1 MELLK
6 TIKVNEVVD
15 NLTGSV
21 MDGTINPLEAIVR
34 LKKLEEIVKLA
45 KVRISGAVID
55 EAAKYGKTFTYLDA
69 EITNKS
75 SAGRYDYSNIPE
87 IVAKEIEL
95 KAIKDKH
102 KAALKVDVIDLDT
115 GELIAAPIYKGGK
128 EIISIK
134 LNKMAYLVNI
144 QNELK
149 APKNEYNSFGK
160 YNYRSAEGILE
171 ALKPLLLKYGCYL
184 TITEKTEEKAGYL
197 VLTSKAT
204 ISDGENSI
212 FVEAEAG
219 INPER
224 KGMDIAQSF
233 GSSSSYAKKYAL
245 GNLFLLDDTKDAD
258 SNKVNEPA
266 AKIKPK
272 MSTDIYN
279 AMLEYINTGKSA
291 AVSSKMS
298 NYNMSKKQEDTLT
311 RMIKENTK

>member
-1 MELLK
+1 MK
-6 TIKVNEVVD
+6 
-15 NLTGSV
+15 
-21 MDGTINPLEAIVR
+21 
-34 LKKLEEIVKLA
+34 
-45 KVRISGAVID
+45 
-55 EAAKYGKTFTYLDA
+55 
-69 EITNKS
+69 
-75 SAGRYDYSNIPE
+75 
-87 IVAKEIEL
+87 
-95 KAIKDKH
+95 
-102 KAALKVDVIDLDT
+102 
-115 GELIAAPIYKGGK
+115 
-128 EIISIK
+128 K

-258 SNKVNEPA
+258 SNKVNEPV
-266 AKIKPK
+266 AKHKKI
-272 MSTDIYN
+272 MTVDIYN
-279 AMLEYINTGKSA
+279 IMLEYINTGKGSVVA
-291 AVSSKMS
+291 AKMD
-298 NYNMSKKQEDTLT
+298 NYKMTKKQSDTLT
-311 RMIKENTK
+311 RMINENKNKND